1 MDLLKRIV
9 FWNYERASWQWD
21 VLCIICMIFIFL
33 TPKTWFEK
41 KDRLATRTTRLIV
54 KADDFSTERSALENK
69 IKELSGN
76 PNAEIVGWREKKDK
90 EGSTYYEI
98 EIR

>member
-1 MDLLKRIV
+1 MDLLKRII

-21 VLCIICMIFIFL
+21 VLCILCMIFIFL
-33 TPKTWFEK
+33 TPKGWFEK

-76 PNAEIVGWREKKDK
+76 PNAQIIEWREKKDK